1 MSLISSCWDPL
12 KGAMNAGDGIP
23 VSKIM
28 DIHMKQFQSY
38 GHIWKDTVPGMER
51 IVTTVRPEDAEK

>member
-1 MSLISSCWDPL
+1 
-12 KGAMNAGDGIP
+12 MNAGDGIP